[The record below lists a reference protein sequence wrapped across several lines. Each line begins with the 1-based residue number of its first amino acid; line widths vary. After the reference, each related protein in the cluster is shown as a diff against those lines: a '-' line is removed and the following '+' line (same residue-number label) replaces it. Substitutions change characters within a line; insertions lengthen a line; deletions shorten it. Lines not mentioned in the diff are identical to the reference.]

1 MEEIYDHFI
10 CLYTNDE
17 KFIGDFDSG
26 GVMPNK
32 GDIIEVA
39 KSEIYEVSKRRIDY
53 DVFPP
58 LVSLYVSKFE

>member
-1 MEEIYDHFI
+1 MKQVYDRFI
-10 CLYTNDE
+10 ALYTNDE
-17 KFIGDFDSG
+17 KFIGDFDSEG
-26 GVMPNK
+26 IIPNK

-53 DVFPP
+53 DINPP